1 MKPFAIVILAA
12 GKGTRMKS
20 DLPKVLHPLLGRP
33 MLDYVLETARQLKA
47 QKTLVVVGHQAE
59 RVQETFKNHK
69 VIFIHQQPQLGT
81 GHAVQMAQGELASS
95 QGQVLVL
102 SGDVPLLQKE
112 TLKQLLQLQRRA
124 KASLSLLTTE
134 VEDPKGYGRI
144 VRDLEGRVTKIVE
157 EKEALPQEREIKE
170 INAGIYCFDANF
182 LFRFLPRLS
191 RKNKQKEY
199 YLTDLVHLAC
209 RENLQVS
216 AYRYPCSEEVLGIND
231 HRELAR
237 SGQILRQQV
246 LDDWMR
252 QGVSILDPSTT
263 YIEKTVRIGSNCVIG
278 PFSVLLG
285 KTRIGTNCVIHS
297 HVVIENS
304 VVKNGLTILPFS
316 RIMNRVMNQA

>member
-1 MKPFAIVILAA
+1 MKPVAIVILAA

-33 MLDYVLETARQLKA
+33 MLDYVLETAGQLKA

-59 RVQETFKNHK
+59 RVRETFKKHK
-69 VIFIHQQPQLGT
+69 VTFINQQPQLGT
-81 GHAVQMAQGELASS
+81 GHAVQTARGELASF

-102 SGDVPLLQKE
+102 SGDVPLLQRE
-112 TLKQLLQLQRRA
+112 TLKQLLQLHRRE
-124 KASLSLLTTE
+124 KPSLSLLTTE

-144 VRDLEGRVTKIVE
+144 VRDRRGRVIKIVE
-157 EKEALPQEREIKE
+157 EKDALPQEREIKE
-170 INAGIYCFDANF
+170 INTGIYCFEANF
-182 LFRFLPRLS
+182 LSRFLPRLS

-209 RENLQVS
+209 RANLPVS
-216 AYRYPCSEEVLGIND
+216 ALRYPCPEEVLGIND

-246 LDDWMR
+246 LDDWMK

-263 YIEKTVRIGSNCVIG
+263 YIEKSVRIGCDSVIG

-285 KTRIGTNCVIHS
+285 KTRIGVNCFIHS
-297 HVVIENS
+297 HAVLENARVRDGAS
-304 VVKNGLTILPFS
+304 IPPFTWLKK
-316 RIMNRVMNQA
+316 QD